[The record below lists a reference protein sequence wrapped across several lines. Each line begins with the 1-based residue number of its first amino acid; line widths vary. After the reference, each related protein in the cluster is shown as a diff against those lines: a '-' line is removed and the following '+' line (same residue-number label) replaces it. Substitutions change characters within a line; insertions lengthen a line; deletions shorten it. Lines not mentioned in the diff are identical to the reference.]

1 MIWNYHD
8 VDKKDNTAEVVLNI
22 NNINTNKVKVVEYR
36 IDEHHS
42 NAYTLWKN
50 MGSPQ
55 NPDAK
60 QIDALEKAGRLNEL
74 DKAKSFSVANDVLT
88 LNTALPEQA
97 VSLFK
102 LSW

>member
-1 MIWNYHD
+1 
-8 VDKKDNTAEVVLNI
+8 
-22 NNINTNKVKVVEYR
+22 
-36 IDEHHS
+36 
-42 NAYTLWKN
+42 

-60 QIDALEKAGRLNEL
+60 QIDTLEKAGQLQQIN
-74 DKAKSFSVANDVLT
+74 KPKSFNVTNDTLI